1 MPLRLVEA
9 QVVKGL
15 YSKLGLVPALTHIAR
30 LGDEAV
36 VVDVLHAMS
45 GFGFPRYPDSSDV
58 SWCALIS
65 PMLTKL
71 MQSQFEEYVGVVWGT
86 ASLGPSPT

>member
-1 MPLRLVEA
+1 MCLIAKVGSTFLRIMGGRLVEA

-36 VVDVLHAMS
+36 VVEAMA
-45 GFGFPRYPDSSDV
+45 V
-58 SWCALIS
+58 MA
-65 PMLTKL
+65 
-71 MQSQFEEYVGVVWGT
+71 EEAAMEPGKIF
-86 ASLGPSPT
+86 